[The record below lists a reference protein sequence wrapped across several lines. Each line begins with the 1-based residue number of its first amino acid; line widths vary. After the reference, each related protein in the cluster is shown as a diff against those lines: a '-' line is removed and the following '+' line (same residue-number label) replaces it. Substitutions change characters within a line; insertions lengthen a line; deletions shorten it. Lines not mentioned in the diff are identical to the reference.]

1 MIRVLY
7 LSYKEKILPPL
18 IIDYAKFVLKLV
30 PSENRYIVRCR
41 LSLPTTY
48 TKALRETTVLK
59 YTNSIEPYTY
69 DKSA

>member
-48 TKALRETTVLK
+48 TKRRPLTETIVLK
-59 YTNSIEPYTY
+59 YKNSIEPHI
-69 DKSA
+69 